1 MMAKLRRELNLKE
14 EKIHEISDENTR
26 IQDVIRKLK
35 RDTADYERLKEE
47 HEKMQ
52 QILLEKD
59 HHFGKLRYEITSYDD

>member
-35 RDTADYERLKEE
+35 RDTADY
-47 HEKMQ
+47 
-52 QILLEKD
+52 
-59 HHFGKLRYEITSYDD
+59 